1 MFRGC
6 YFKFAGK
13 SSEIYNLM
21 LFYKDNANDNFK
33 SGGEFELRTDSVV
46 GAYDQLLY
54 GKNYSDAPL
63 EFEVEIVTPE
73 GNIPME
79 QMIGIKNWLY
89 GQDGW
94 RDLTITDDTQKYHLK
109 CVLIPIEDITDKNGY
124 RGVRCT
130 IHNASPFWYGNTK
143 EITISNATLTSG
155 YDPPS
160 KWFGWTAFEVN
171 IPKKGNYVDCDIYP
185 EIIIKTD
192 RHNVNPFAYGKTF
205 SMANTDESTL
215 ADGRAKTSDGKN
227 FLNEETSRIQ
237 FDGGY
242 LENNAPMYS
251 FYYSYDE
258 TLQKHLIY
266 LIDNEGDE
274 YFWEMTDVSETPTDD
289 QIKAEINDKNYRIVT
304 YVSATKSGTAVQAG
318 EMRDI
323 VSVNTRFAHIQS
335 TVKYPDIVINPDIN
349 LDLPKPMFKLHYGIN
364 ICRFYYGWAYENITF
379 RYTPLLRMGAF

>member
-21 LFYKDNANDNFK
+21 LFYKDNPNDNFN
-33 SGGEFELRTDSVV
+33 SGGEFDLRTDSVV

-54 GKNYSDAPL
+54 GKNYSETPL

-79 QMIGIKNWLY
+79 QLISIKNWLY

-143 EITISNATLTSG
+143 EVTVDRAILTYG

-160 KWFGWTAFEVN
+160 QWFGWNTFEVN

-185 EIIIKTD
+185 EIIIKTN
-192 RHNVNPFAYGKTF
+192 RGTQNQFGYGKIF
-205 SMANTDESTL
+205 SMTNTNVSTIS
-215 ADGRAKTSDGKN
+215 DGNAKTSDGKN

-237 FDGGY
+237 FDNTY
-242 LENNAPMYS
+242 LENNAPLYR
-251 FYYSYDE
+251 FDYVYDE
-258 TLQKHLIY
+258 TEQQHLIH
-266 LIDNEGDE
+266 LVDSSDDE
-274 YFWEMTDVSETPTDD
+274 YYFEIADVSETPTYN
-289 QIKAEINDKNYRIVT
+289 QIASTMNNKGYIISSYDSST
-304 YVSATKSGTAVQAG
+304 MSGTAVQTA
-318 EMRDI
+318 ETKDT
-323 VSVNTRFAHIQS
+323 VDVNTRFAHIQS
-335 TVKYPDIVINPDIN
+335 GKYPDIVINPSIYLN
-349 LDLPKPMFKLHYGIN
+349 LPKPMFKLHYGTN
-364 ICRFYYGWAYENITF
+364 ICRISYGWAYNSITF